1 MCSWD
6 ENCGLGREYHGPDEA
21 PFVAGRLSTIALPAG
36 RARTS
41 RGDAARRMA
50 RQPAIQPAA
59 RDGADQRDLGDDLD
73 FPVFAP
79 LVAPRKLAEDAS
91 ALIREQILTG
101 GLRRGTH
108 LVEAKIAGRL
118 GISRG
123 TVREA
128 FKVLAAEGLIQ
139 EEPRRGA
146 FVVIL
151 SRTDVREIYDVRTAI
166 EGRAAWLIA
175 RRGEASDLTALD
187 AAIDEIRSAARAGDI
202 QAVRRADLAFHER
215 LTRLSGNGRL
225 HDIFVRSVPA
235 LQTLIDYDE
244 LPYSS
249 LDGVTAQHEE
259 LVTAIRSG
267 DPDLA
272 ARALERHVDDARDK
286 VAAYFEEQSTD

>member
-1 MCSWD
+1 
-6 ENCGLGREYHGPDEA
+6 
-21 PFVAGRLSTIALPAG
+21 
-36 RARTS
+36 
-41 RGDAARRMA
+41 MA
-50 RQPAIQPAA
+50 RQPATQPAA
-59 RDGADQRDLGDDLD
+59 PDRADDDDLGDDPDL
-73 FPVFAP
+73 PVFAP
-79 LVAPRKLAEDAS
+79 LVAPRRLAEDAS
-91 ALIREQILTG
+91 TLIREQILTG

-108 LVEAKIAGRL
+108 LVEAKLAGRL

-151 SRTDVREIYDVRTAI
+151 SRADVREIYDVRTAI

-175 RRGEASDLTALD
+175 RRREPAALTALD
-187 AAIDEIRSAARAGDI
+187 DAIDEIRSAARAGDI
-202 QAVRRADLAFHER
+202 HAVRRADLAFHER
-215 LTRLSGNGRL
+215 LTCLSGNGRL

-259 LVTAIRSG
+259 LVSAIRSG
-267 DPDLA
+267 DPEQA

-286 VAAYFEEQSTD
+286 VAAYFEEQATD

>member
-1 MCSWD
+1 
-6 ENCGLGREYHGPDEA
+6 
-21 PFVAGRLSTIALPAG
+21 
-36 RARTS
+36 
-41 RGDAARRMA
+41 MA
-50 RQPAIQPAA
+50 RQPATQAPA
-59 RDGADQRDLGDDLD
+59 QRDAVDGDLGNEPDL
-73 FPVFAP
+73 PVFAP

-91 ALIREQILTG
+91 ALIREQILLG

-108 LVEAKIAGRL
+108 LVEAKLAGRL

-146 FVVIL
+146 FVVTL

-175 RRGEASDLTALD
+175 GRAEPATIAALD
-187 AAIDEIRSAARAGDI
+187 AAIDAIRSAARAGDVR
-202 QAVRRADLAFHER
+202 AVRRADLAFHER

-225 HDIFVRSVPA
+225 HEIFVRSVPA

-249 LDGVTAQHEE
+249 LDGVTAQHED
-259 LVTAIRSG
+259 LVAAIRSG
-267 DPDLA
+267 DPDRA
-272 ARALERHVDDARDK
+272 ARALERHVDDAREK
-286 VAAYFEEQSTD
+286 VAAYFEDQAGD

>member
-1 MCSWD
+1 
-6 ENCGLGREYHGPDEA
+6 
-21 PFVAGRLSTIALPAG
+21 
-36 RARTS
+36 
-41 RGDAARRMA
+41 MA
-50 RQPAIQPAA
+50 RQPAAQSAPRA
-59 RDGADQRDLGDDLD
+59 GADDRDLGEDTDL
-73 FPVFAP
+73 PVFAP

-91 ALIREQILTG
+91 TLIREQILTG

-108 LVEAKIAGRL
+108 LVEAKLAGRL

-128 FKVLAAEGLIQ
+128 FKALAAEGLIQ

-146 FVVIL
+146 FVVTL

-175 RRGEASDLTALD
+175 RRGDPGELAALD
-187 AAIDEIRSAARAGDI
+187 SAIDGIRTAARAGDI
-202 QAVRRADLAFHER
+202 RAVRRADLAFHER
-215 LTRLSGNGRL
+215 LIRLSGNGRL
-225 HDIFVRSVPA
+225 HGIFVRSVPA

-259 LVTAIRSG
+259 LVAAIRSG
-267 DPDLA
+267 DPDQA
-272 ARALERHVDDARDK
+272 AHALERHVDDAKDK
-286 VAAYFEEQSTD
+286 VAAYFEEQAAD

>member
-1 MCSWD
+1 
-6 ENCGLGREYHGPDEA
+6 
-21 PFVAGRLSTIALPAG
+21 
-36 RARTS
+36 
-41 RGDAARRMA
+41 MA

-175 RRGEASDLTALD
+175 RRGEASDLIALD

-202 QAVRRADLAFHER
+202 QAVRQADLAFHER

-259 LVTAIRSG
+259 LVSAIRSG
-267 DPDLA
+267 DPDQA

>member
-1 MCSWD
+1 MTNRVDRDAPDRVADD
-6 ENCGLGREYHGPDEA
+6 EGDL
-21 PFVAGRLSTIALPAG
+21 
-36 RARTS
+36 RA
-41 RGDAARRMA
+41 
-50 RQPAIQPAA
+50 I
-59 RDGADQRDLGDDLD
+59 
-73 FPVFAP
+73 AP
-79 LVAPRKLAEDAS
+79 LAAPRKLAEDAAS
-91 ALIREQILTG
+91 SIREQILTG

-108 LVEAKIAGRL
+108 LVEARLAGRL

-146 FVVIL
+146 FVVTL
-151 SRTDVREIYDVRTAI
+151 SRADVREIYEVRTAI

-175 RRGEASDLTALD
+175 RRAAPAAVAELEGALGEI
-187 AAIDEIRSAARAGDI
+187 AAAARTGDVR
-202 QAVRRADLAFHER
+202 AVRRADLAFHER

-244 LPYSS
+244 LPYATVN
-249 LDGVTAQHEE
+249 GVTAQHEE

-267 DPDLA
+267 DPERA
-272 ARALERHVDDARDK
+272 ARALEHHVMDARDK
-286 VAAYFEEQSTD
+286 VAAYFEEQAGD

>member
-1 MCSWD
+1 M
-6 ENCGLGREYHGPDEA
+6 
-21 PFVAGRLSTIALPAG
+21 
-36 RARTS
+36 
-41 RGDAARRMA
+41 
-50 RQPAIQPAA
+50 
-59 RDGADQRDLGDDLD
+59 
-73 FPVFAP
+73 
-79 LVAPRKLAEDAS
+79 
-91 ALIREQILTG
+91 G

-108 LVEAKIAGRL
+108 LVEAKLAGRL

-146 FVVIL
+146 FVVTL

-166 EGRAAWLIA
+166 ESRAAWLIA
-175 RRGEASDLTALD
+175 TRADPAILVALD
-187 AAIDEIRSAARAGDI
+187 AAVAEIRSAARAGDI
-202 QAVRRADLAFHER
+202 RAVRRADLAFHER
-215 LTRLSGNGRL
+215 LTRLSGNRRL

-267 DPDLA
+267 NPERA

-286 VAAYFEEQSTD
+286 VAAYFEEQAGD

>member
-1 MCSWD
+1 
-6 ENCGLGREYHGPDEA
+6 
-21 PFVAGRLSTIALPAG
+21 
-36 RARTS
+36 
-41 RGDAARRMA
+41 MA
-50 RQPAIQPAA
+50 RQPATQRAPG
-59 RDGADQRDLGDDLD
+59 DGADDRGPDDDEDL
-73 FPVFAP
+73 PVFAP

-91 ALIREQILTG
+91 TLIREQILTG

-108 LVEAKIAGRL
+108 LVEAKLAGRL

-146 FVVIL
+146 FVVTL
-151 SRTDVREIYDVRTAI
+151 SRADVREIYDVRTAI

-175 RRGEASDLTALD
+175 RRGEPAELAALD
-187 AAIDEIRSAARAGDI
+187 DAIEQVRTAARAGDI

-235 LQTLIDYDE
+235 LQTLIDYDD

-259 LVTAIRSG
+259 LVAAIRSG
-267 DPDLA
+267 DPDRA

-286 VAAYFEEQSTD
+286 VAAYFEDQAAD